1 MAVRVEAYAGPES
14 IEAMC
19 RLCIALRERG
29 IGSEYTGDVNWA
41 AYMHAEMNPSRD
53 TALFRD
59 GDSLVAWATATKHGL
74 SFAIAHD
81 ARTDAVM
88 DEVLG
93 WYRQHCERHGR
104 RSEPLET
111 SCFEG
116 DIEVGALL
124 RARGFESQSAPALY
138 ANARSLTDP
147 LPHVS
152 LRDGAVV
159 RSPFDD
165 DELDRRARLH
175 ATVWHP
181 SKVTPAGYR
190 VTRSAPNYSPELDV
204 VAVLSDQSFAA
215 YCLGWLEPATR
226 TCELEPVGT
235 HPEHRRKLLASA
247 CIVEVLGRARALGAE
262 RAIVFSTEEGLPFYR
277 TLGFEPFDRVL
288 AMRR

>member
-1 MAVRVEAYAGPES
+1 MAVRIESFAGPES

-19 RLCIALRERG
+19 KLCVALRERG
-29 IGSEYTGDVNWA
+29 IGSEHTGDVNWA
-41 AYMHAEMNPSRD
+41 AYMHTEMNPARD
-53 TALFRD
+53 TALLRE
-59 GDSLVAWATATKHGL
+59 GGSLVAWATATKHGL

-88 DEVLG
+88 DAVLG
-93 WYRQHCERHGR
+93 WYREHCERHGR

-111 SCFEG
+111 SCFES
-116 DIEVGALL
+116 DSEVRALL
-124 RARGFESQSAPALY
+124 QARGFEPQSEHVLY
-138 ANARSLTDP
+138 ANERSLSDP
-147 LPHVS
+147 WPVISLPE
-152 LRDGAVV
+152 GAVV
-159 RSPFDD
+159 RSPLGDE
-165 DELDRRARLH
+165 ELDRRAHLH
-175 ATVWHP
+175 AAVWHP

-190 VTRSAPNYSPELDV
+190 LTRAAPNYHPELDV
-204 VAVLSDQSFAA
+204 VAVLSDRSFAA

-235 HPEHRRKLLASA
+235 HPDHRRKHLASA
-247 CIVEVLGRARALGAE
+247 CIVEALRRARALGAE